1 MNRKIWTRVLL
12 VAAFTL
18 AALNLRPAI
27 AGVSPLLNEIRA
39 DLGLNAAAGGAITTV
54 MVLCLG
60 VLSPLAP
67 VLARRFGLD
76 RTLLIGLLVLAAGI
90 ALRSTDGVLCLYAGA
105 VVAGTAIAI
114 MNVVMP
120 GVVKERFP
128 DQVGLFTGIY
138 VSALV
143 AGAAAGSALMV
154 PLEEAYGWRLAT
166 GSAAVLALAAAALW
180 YPQVRPG
187 PAIDTGTARGRYRRL
202 LGRRVTWY
210 VTGFLGVQSMTF
222 YIMLAWLPTIFR
234 DAGLSAVEAGNLLGL
249 TNFCQIAATL
259 LVPPYAARSRTQA
272 PHAVI
277 STLFTLTGF
286 AAIMIA
292 PTTVPWLWMIVLG
305 LGQGAT
311 ISLALLIITV
321 RAPDPASVTALSAV
335 AQSMGYVFA
344 AAGPVLIGLLHGLTG
359 NWTVPLAVAVGL
371 SVVQL
376 AFGALAGR
384 PAAEPVRRVSVS
396 P

>member
-1 MNRKIWTRVLL
+1 LSERFWARATLI
-12 VAAFTL
+12 AAFTL
-18 AALNLRPAI
+18 AALNLRPAL

-39 DLGLNAAAGGAITTV
+39 DLGLDAAAGGAITTV

-76 RTLLIGLLVLAAGI
+76 RTLLIGLLVLAAGV
-90 ALRSTDGVLCLYAGA
+90 ALRSADGVWALYTGA
-105 VVAGTAIAI
+105 AVAGTAIAV
-114 MNVVMP
+114 MNVIMP

-128 DQVGLFTGIY
+128 DRIGLFTGVY

-154 PLEEAYGWRLAT
+154 PLEEAYGWRVAA
-166 GSAAVLALAAAALW
+166 GSAAVLALLAAALW
-180 YPQVRPG
+180 FPQVRPG
-187 PAIDTGTARGRYRRL
+187 GMPDTGVARGRYRRI

-222 YIMLAWLPTIFR
+222 YLMLAWLPTIFR
-234 DAGLSAVEAGNLLGL
+234 DAGLSAADAGNLLGL

-259 LVPPYAARSRTQA
+259 LMPQIAARARSQA
-272 PHAVI
+272 WHAVL
-277 STLFTLTGF
+277 STALTGAGF
-286 AAIMIA
+286 TAILVA
-292 PTTVPWLWMIVLG
+292 PTTTPWLWMIVLG
-305 LGQGAT
+305 LGQGST
-311 ISLALLIITV
+311 ISLALLIITL

-344 AAGPVLIGLLHGLTG
+344 AAGPVLIGLIHGVTG
-359 NWTVPLAVAVGL
+359 DWVVPLSVAIGL

-376 AFGALAGR
+376 VFGALAGR
-384 PAAEPVRRVSVS
+384 PAAESAPRVSVS
-396 P
+396 S